1 MKPMFIFSL
10 KIAMAVLMVA
20 ACGPNQETLRATVE
34 AEVAQEMAQNATQTS
49 MVVELA
55 ALEAEKTALA
65 QQKTQAVAPP
75 PVPGATSAMQTPA
88 VSAPPQPSLAGSC
101 PFYVYK
107 EWGDAANHFVPEG
120 WMGDV
125 ADIRI
130 DDNYKL
136 DPERP
141 AVIQIVYTPAGPQQ
155 WSGIYWWDPPG
166 SNFGT
171 QDGGYDISCATKLTF
186 WARGEKGGEKAE
198 LKVGG
203 LRGAYLDSINP
214 AFSTGPITLTNTW
227 VQYTLVLEG
236 KDLTHILGGFVW
248 VTNKPSNRQ
257 GATIYLD
264 DIRYE
269 Q

>member
-1 MKPMFIFSL
+1 MKPKYIYSL
-10 KIAMAVLMVA
+10 IIAMAVLILA

-34 AEVAQEMAQNATQTS
+34 AEVAQEMAQKATQTS
-49 MVVELA
+49 MAVEMA
-55 ALEAEKTALA
+55 TLEAEKTALA
-65 QQKTQAVAPP
+65 QQKTQAEAPQAA
-75 PVPGATSAMQTPA
+75 PGATSASQTPA
-88 VSAPPQPSLAGSC
+88 VPAPPQPSPAGDC

-107 EWGDAANHFVPEG
+107 DWGDAANHFVPEG

-141 AVIQIVYTPAGPQQ
+141 TVIQITYTPAGPQQ

-171 QDGGYDISCATKLTF
+171 LDGGFDISCATKLTF

-203 LRGAYLDSINP
+203 LRGVHLDSINP
-214 AFSTGPITLTNTW
+214 ALSTGPITLTITW
-227 VQYTLVLEG
+227 VQYTLELKY
-236 KDLTHILGGFVW
+236 KDLTHIQGGFVW
-248 VTNKPSNRQ
+248 VTNKPSNPQ